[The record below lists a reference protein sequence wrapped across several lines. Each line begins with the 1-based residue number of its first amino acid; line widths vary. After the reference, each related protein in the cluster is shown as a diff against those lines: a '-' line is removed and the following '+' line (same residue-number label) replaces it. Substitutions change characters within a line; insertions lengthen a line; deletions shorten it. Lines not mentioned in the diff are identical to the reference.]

1 MVQIYFSQALIVNF
15 SKKIDKET
23 FSREER
29 QKLFRIGMIER

>member
-23 FSREER
+23 FSSEER
-29 QKLFRIGMIER
+29 QKLGQLGMIQR